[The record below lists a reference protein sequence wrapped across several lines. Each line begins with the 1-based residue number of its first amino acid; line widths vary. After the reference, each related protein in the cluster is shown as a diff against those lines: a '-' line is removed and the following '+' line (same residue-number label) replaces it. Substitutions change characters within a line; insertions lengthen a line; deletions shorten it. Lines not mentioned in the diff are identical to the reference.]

1 MISFFIFSLNL
12 WVFAHKILEKAIDK
26 PEIATVYGKKVKNS
40 LEIAKKYREKIN
52 PIDKVLPI
60 HDIKDIREK
69 VINRVKSELNLRI
82 TKRYININLSLVE
95 KLVDISLKEL
105 KII

>member
-1 MISFFIFSLNL
+1 MKQSS
-12 WVFAHKILEKAIDK
+12 
-26 PEIATVYGKKVKNS
+26 VKEDWADS
-40 LEIAKKYREKIN
+40 LEILEMEG
-52 PIDKVLPI
+52 DKVLPI